1 LRIGRYETG
10 GRVSFGIVDPDGTS
24 IEEIDGSPFGP
35 IRKTGVRHPLAGV
48 RLLAPVAPSKI
59 VAVGLNYRD
68 HAREMGKPIPEEPL
82 LFLKAPSALNHPGAD
97 VVYPAASRRV
107 DFEAELA
114 VVIGKVAR
122 SVRSAVAAEVILGYT
137 CINDVTARDLQ
148 AKDVQ
153 YTRAKG
159 FDTFAPL
166 GPWIE
171 TEISPDA
178 LAVRCTVNG
187 EVRQDGNTREMGA
200 SVHRLVEFISH
211 VMTLFPGDIIATGTP
226 PGVGP
231 LRVGD
236 LVTVEIEGIGALTNR
251 IVAPSTSSTRETNPS

>member
-1 LRIGRYETG
+1 MKIGRYAAG
-10 GRVSFGIVDPDGTS
+10 GRSSFGIVDPEGGVVRE
-24 IEEIDGSPFGP
+24 IEGAPFGT
-35 IRKTGVRHPLAGV
+35 IRETGVVRRLAEV
-48 RLLAPVAPSKI
+48 RLLAPVVPSKI
-59 VAVGLNYRD
+59 VAIGLNYHD
-68 HAREMGKPIPEEPL
+68 HAKEMGKKIPEEPL

-107 DFEAELA
+107 DYEAELA
-114 VVIGKVAR
+114 VVIGKVAKN
-122 SVRSAVAAEVILGYT
+122 VRSTEAAGVILGYT

-153 YTRAKG
+153 YARAKG

-166 GPWIE
+166 GPWVE
-171 TEISPDA
+171 TECSPES
-178 LAVRCTVNG
+178 LAVRCIVNG

-200 SVHRLVEFISH
+200 SVFQLVEFISH
-211 VMTLFPGDIIATGTP
+211 VMTLYPGDVIATGTP

-236 LVTVEIEGIGALTNR
+236 AVTVEIEGIGALSNR
-251 IVAPSTSSTRETNPS
+251 IVAPAESSTRETEPS

>member
-1 LRIGRYETG
+1 MRIGRYEAG
-10 GRVSFGIVDPDGTS
+10 GRVSFGVVDPEGGVVRE
-24 IEEIDGSPFGP
+24 IEGSPFGT
-35 IRKTGVRHPLAGV
+35 IRETGAVRRLAEI

-68 HAREMGKPIPEEPL
+68 HANEMGKKIPEEPL

-107 DFEAELA
+107 DHEAELA
-114 VVIGKVAR
+114 VVIGKTAKN
-122 SVRSAVAAEVILGYT
+122 VRSAESAGVILGYT

-148 AKDVQ
+148 VKDVQ

-171 TEISPDA
+171 TEVSPES

-200 SVHRLVEFISH
+200 SVFRLVEFISH
-211 VMTLFPGDIIATGTP
+211 VMTLYPGDVIATGTP

-236 LVTVEIEGIGALTNR
+236 AVTVEVEGIGALSNR
-251 IVAPSTSSTRETNPS
+251 IVSPAEFRTRETRPS